1 MFRDL
6 KEYQDIQKLYE
17 EQVSKPENLEERRGS
32 SPEQLKKNRDK
43 LFPATPPQ
51 KGFGGGVGNPT
62 NQRGTGFPKD
72 KPKTVT
78 PPETKTP
85 EPKPPET
92 KPTEPKGGE
101 SEPAEPKPMSTKDK
115 FNAKFIKKVKGKGFV
130 RRGTPNAQRAENIEK
145 NKNRAKEM
153 AKARIAKKKASMS
166 EGALVEYDAYDLVLE
181 YLLSTEQVAT
191 IEEANYVMTEMDAET
206 IQGIV
211 EEQKKNS
218 MKDF

>member
-72 KPKTVT
+72 KKTVT
-78 PPETKTP
+78 PPETKA
-85 EPKPPET
+85 PET
-92 KPTEPKGGE
+92 KAPETTPTEPKGGE
-101 SEPAEPKPMSTKDK
+101 TKTEPKPMSTKDK

-130 RRGTPNAQRAENIEK
+130 RRGTPGAQRAENKEK
-145 NKNRAKEM
+145 NKMRAQEM
-153 AKARIAKKKASMS
+153 ARQRIAAKKKAAMS
-166 EGALVEYDAYDLVLE
+166 EGASVEYDAYDLVLE
-181 YLLSTEQVAT
+181 YLLSSEQVTT

-206 IQGIV
+206 IQAIV
-211 EEQKKNS
+211 EEQKKNL